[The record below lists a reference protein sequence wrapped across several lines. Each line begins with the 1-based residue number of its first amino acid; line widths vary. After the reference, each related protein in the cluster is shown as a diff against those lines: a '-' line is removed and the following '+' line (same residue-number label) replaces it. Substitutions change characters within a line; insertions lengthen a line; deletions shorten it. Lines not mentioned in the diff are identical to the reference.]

1 MALERKQGVSNLELM
16 CEELLEEERAKE
28 HRQEKK
34 RQKKKKKKGKTSS
47 GSSVAGKENVAD
59 PVNDEE
65 EEEETC
71 DQVRR
76 CRFVLEF
83 TFFSSPEQKV
93 LRVRYCD
100 QSLSVVVLS
109 VNFFTF
115 DQTLKLS
122 LGLIPTK
129 AVQSIPFFCI

>member
-47 GSSVAGKENVAD
+47 GSNVAGKENVAD

-71 DQVRR
+71 DQVST
-76 CRFVLEF
+76 CRFVLVF
-83 TFFSSPEQKV
+83 TFF
-93 LRVRYCD
+93 
-100 QSLSVVVLS
+100 
-109 VNFFTF
+109 
-115 DQTLKLS
+115 KL
-122 LGLIPTK
+122 T
-129 AVQSIPFFCI
+129 